1 LNLAR
6 GSLGILFSVNLPRV
20 AFLSSYICDLILK
33 FDVTLPANRL
43 ILFLELLTVVTWQKH
58 VKNVLER
65 ISKLCSERD
74 IQLNLLKNKAFYI
87 GGGSPEASSD
97 PM

>member
-1 LNLAR
+1 
-6 GSLGILFSVNLPRV
+6 
-20 AFLSSYICDLILK
+20 
-33 FDVTLPANRL
+33 
-43 ILFLELLTVVTWQKH
+43 
-58 VKNVLER
+58 VLER